1 MLSTASALL
10 EATQEA
16 IIADEQMLVAS
27 FITHKRNELDQEE
40 FARAMFMYATAIASA
55 VTDKVTKVL
64 LTETQFRELIET
76 IDEME
81 QLKNLVLEE
90 NNGK

>member
-10 EATQEA
+10 EATQDGVMNDEA
-16 IIADEQMLVAS
+16 MEIAS
-27 FITHKRNELDQEE
+27 FITHARHELDQND
-40 FARAMFMYATAIASA
+40 FAKAMFMYATTIASG
-55 VTDKVTKVL
+55 VCDKVTKVL
-64 LTETQFRELIET
+64 LTKEQFIELIDT

-81 QLKNLVLEE
+81 TMRNEVI

>member
-10 EATQEA
+10 NATEEAVIGE
-16 IIADEQMLVAS
+16 EQMLMAS
-27 FITHKRNELDQEE
+27 FIVHKRNELNQDEM
-40 FARAMFMYATAIASA
+40 AKAMFMYATAIASA

-64 LTETQFRELIET
+64 LTETQFRELLAT

-81 QLKNLVLEE
+81 TMRDEVLSGE
-90 NNGK
+90 

>member
-10 EATQEA
+10 EATQEG
-16 IIADEQMLVAS
+16 IIGDEQMELAS
-27 FITHKRNELDQEE
+27 FIVHSRHDLDQEQ
-40 FARAMFMYATAIASA
+40 FSRAMFMYATAIASC

-64 LTETQFRELIET
+64 LSKDDLQALADT

-81 QLKNLVLEE
+81 IMRNEVLE
-90 NNGK
+90 NGE

>member
-10 EATQEA
+10 TATEEAVIGQ
-16 IIADEQMLVAS
+16 EQMELAA
-27 FITHKRNELDQEE
+27 FITKTRNELNQEQ
-40 FARAMFMYATAIASA
+40 FVSAMFMYASAIAAA

-64 LTETQFRELIET
+64 LTETQFRELLET

-81 QLKNLVLEE
+81 TMRDEVLSGE
-90 NNGK
+90 

>member
-10 EATQEA
+10 EATQEG
-16 IIADEQMLVAS
+16 IIGVEQMELAS
-27 FITHKRNELDQEE
+27 FIVHSRHDLDQEQ

-55 VTDKVTKVL
+55 TTDKITKVL

-81 QLKNLVLEE
+81 QMKNSVLEE
-90 NNGK
+90 